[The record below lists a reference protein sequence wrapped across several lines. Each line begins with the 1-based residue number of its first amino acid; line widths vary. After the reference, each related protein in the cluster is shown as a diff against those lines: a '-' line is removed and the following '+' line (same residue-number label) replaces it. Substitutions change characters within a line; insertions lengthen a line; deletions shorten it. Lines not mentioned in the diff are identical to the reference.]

1 MRMKKIL
8 VLVLGLIA
16 MQSSVIAQRHNE
28 ANCTKSMKL
37 IKKAIKEYKD
47 DEIVIA
53 DSLVNE
59 ALEMN
64 LNWIMVIEYAELKL
78 KEGDIKGGNAVFN
91 KVHKVIDTYPAGE
104 IRGCIGVTPARKD
117 THEGFHRAVYNK
129 TAEMNYMYGDINIAI
144 ESLKKAFAIGK
155 NDDYLFYALQVAFYG
170 EDRDATVHF
179 MKLIEQAGGK
189 QLKYLK
195 YAEAFVDILDKNY
208 TAAVDKLLKLED
220 DGGGFPYS
228 KFYARHTM
236 AIAYALNKEYEKS
249 DAEVKQMLKDP
260 IIGKNFPFIP
270 YIRGINEATKGNY
283 DGAINFFTDEIRPN
297 KGMYSR
303 QTMAQFR
310 YYAARAEAYAGKKDF
325 VKARRDFETALLMK
339 PDYASAIN
347 GLARLEGNII
357 TEIAKD
363 KTPPQI
369 TITEPALSR
378 GLSVELADGNL
389 LVKGVAK
396 DVAGIKTV
404 FINGQQVYN
413 KEDGDFWGN
422 VPVKEG
428 SNKITVRATDNA
440 GNSAEHT
447 FEMQQKKP
455 EVISTD
461 IVPVI
466 SKESKNYVLIVAAQ
480 NYEDAAIPSLEN
492 PVIDAVKLKQVLK
505 ANYNFA
511 DQNIKTLF
519 NPGINEFKKSFAD
532 IMEVIQPED
541 NIIIFFAGHGIWVE
555 KEKKGYWLLADAKRN
570 DMNTWLDNRIVL
582 DMIAKLP
589 ARHTL
594 LITDA
599 CFSGG
604 VFKTRSLGADAPQ
617 AMREMSE
624 KISRVAITSGNDT
637 EVPDESVFMKYL
649 VKALSE
655 NKDKYLTAQ
664 KMFINHIIEAVMNE
678 TKTEPRYGTLEL
690 AGHLGGDY
698 IFIKK

>member
-1 MRMKKIL
+1 MRL
-8 VLVLGLIA
+8 VLLLGLSFIMHGIA
-16 MQSSVIAQRHNE
+16 AQDGKLKGSDCRQSFRLVKSAISLFKDGEFAEADAKFKESMELNISWHSMNEYAQLKIKEGHIREGN
-28 ANCTKSMKL
+28 KIYDQI
-37 IKKAIKEYKD
+37 IKKVESLPGNEINYCSGEVAFKHDRNIMYKG
-47 DEIVIA
+47 IYNLKA
-53 DSLVNE
+53 DINY
-59 ALEMN
+59 
-64 LNWIMVIEYAELKL
+64 LN
-78 KEGDIKGGNAVFN
+78 
-91 KVHKVIDTYPAGE
+91 
-104 IRGCIGVTPARKD
+104 
-117 THEGFHRAVYNK
+117 
-129 TAEMNYMYGDINIAI
+129 GDINIAI
-144 ESLKKAFAIGK
+144 ESLKKAFEFGD
-155 NDDYLFYALQVAFYG
+155 NDQHLFVGLQMAFYG

-179 MKLIEQAGGK
+179 MKLIEKAGGK

-195 YAEAFVDILDKNY
+195 YGEAFVDILDKNY
-208 TAAVDKLLKLED
+208 TAAVEKLLKLED

-283 DGAINFFTDEIRPN
+283 DKAIEFFTDEIKPN

-303 QTMAQFR
+303 QTMALFR
-310 YYAARAEAYAGKKDF
+310 YYVARAEAYAGKKDF
-325 VKARRDFETALLMK
+325 IKARRDFETALLLK
-339 PDYASAIN
+339 ENCTRAID

-369 TITEPALSR
+369 IITEPALSR
-378 GLSVELADGNL
+378 GLNVQLADGNL
-389 LVKGVAK
+389 LVKGIAN
-396 DVAGIKTV
+396 DVAGIKAVT
-404 FINGQQVYN
+404 INGQLVYS
-413 KEDGDFWGN
+413 KEDGNFWGN
-422 VPVKEG
+422 IAVKEG
-428 SNKITVRATDNA
+428 SNKITVIATDNA

-455 EVISTD
+455 EIVNTD
-461 IVPVI
+461 IFPVI

-480 NYEDAAIPSLEN
+480 NYEDVAIPSLEN

-519 NPGINEFKKSFAD
+519 NPGVNEFKKAFAD
-532 IMEVIQPED
+532 IMEVLQPED
-541 NIIIFFAGHGIWVE
+541 NIIIFYAGHGIWAE
-555 KEKKGYWLLADAKRN
+555 KEKKGYWLLTDAKRN
-570 DMNTWLDNRIVL
+570 DMNTWLDNKVVL

-599 CFSGG
+599 CFSGS
-604 VFKTRSLGADAPQ
+604 VFKTRSLGSDASQ

-624 KISRVAITSGNDT
+624 KISRVAITSGNDS

-664 KMFINHIIEAVMNE
+664 KMFITHIIEAVMNE

-690 AGHLGGDY
+690 AGHVGGDF
-698 IFIKK
+698 IFVKK